1 VNLSLLAGNERVK
14 EQLSQQERGRGLSHA
29 YYFRAGRFG
38 KAHIGEFA
46 GKSYALHVQIRET
59 LRTVRTLPEG
69 GKGDASGC
77 VHHHRAGG
85 G

>member
-1 VNLSLLAGNERVK
+1 MNLSLLVGNERVK

-29 YYFRAGRFG
+29 YRFG